1 LGWVTYGSSRLTRST
16 RDSKGF
22 GARFL
27 CAGMNGQFYKALQT
41 DIADAVKNATSSSA
55 TERTDLEIDIPP
67 QPWGDPKQLTVLG
80 A

>member
-1 LGWVTYGSSRLTRST
+1 
-16 RDSKGF
+16 
-22 GARFL
+22 
-27 CAGMNGQFYKALQT
+27 MNGQFYKALQT